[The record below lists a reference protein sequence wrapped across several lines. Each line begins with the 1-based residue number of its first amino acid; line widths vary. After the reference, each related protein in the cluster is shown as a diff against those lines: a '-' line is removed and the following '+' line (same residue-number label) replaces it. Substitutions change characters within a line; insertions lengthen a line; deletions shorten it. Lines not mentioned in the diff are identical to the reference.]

1 AASPQPA
8 AAQGQ
13 AGGGSAA
20 PGPAPASGSGG
31 GGGRWRRWGRLLQ
44 LPVRALLSFFF
55 RQPFPWGDGNKTL
68 FHNPHVNALPTGYED
83 EN

>member
-1 AASPQPA
+1 MAALGKGSRLLRAALSSVPGRGLA
-8 AAQGQ
+8 AAAAHE
-13 AGGGSAA
+13 AGGG
-20 PGPAPASGSGG
+20 
-31 GGGRWRRWGRLLQ
+31 LLQ